1 VRGDGSEGK
10 WNERWLVWTPRR
22 LAGGRGLQMVPSRDE
37 AENFVDMGLLHPCPT
52 TGLIGIGLQAM
63 RHFPHVKGG
72 AEKGTQ
78 GKA

>member
-1 VRGDGSEGK
+1 
-10 WNERWLVWTPRR
+10 
-22 LAGGRGLQMVPSRDE
+22 MVPSRDE